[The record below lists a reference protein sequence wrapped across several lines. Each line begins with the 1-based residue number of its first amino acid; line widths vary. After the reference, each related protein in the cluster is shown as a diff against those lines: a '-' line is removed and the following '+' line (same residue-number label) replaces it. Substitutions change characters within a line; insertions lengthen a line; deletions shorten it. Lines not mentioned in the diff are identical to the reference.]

1 MAKEQIAVAELITN
15 IILGK
20 TDGASRVDF
29 FPQKP
34 KFPFDKPYEQPFPR
48 ATPESQG
55 ISSDMLADLL
65 RDLDTSHYTD
75 MHHFMVLRNG
85 KVICEANFAPY
96 RSRIWHVTH
105 SMCKSITGMA
115 IGLLVEEGKL
125 SLDENIYDIF
135 QKNLNTFNK
144 IFRPKVT
151 VENLLTMTSG
161 VTFNESGIVSGNDW
175 LTSYLNSS
183 ITGTPGKNFQYNSLN
198 TYVLSAIVTE
208 RTGQSLTEY
217 LEPRL
222 FSPLGITRYF
232 WETCPKGIT
241 KGGWGLFLCTE
252 DMAKLGQLYLQK
264 GKWNDQQIIPE
275 FWVEVSTAK
284 HKESIE
290 GTFGY
295 GYQLWMEA
303 RPGSFEFNGM
313 LGQNVIVYPDMNMV
327 VVTNAGNNE
336 LFQNCVMLSII
347 RKHFPRNFH
356 PADILPENPCAQTLL
371 NRLTAELENGTHAPQ
386 TLPAL
391 RKGGWRKNP
400 SGLRHSTNA
409 RPNTWNYVKG
419 LPEPNPYQ
427 FTQQLN
433 GKILELSPQSIGL
446 FPLFIQIF
454 HNNMTEGVQKISF
467 ACEKGNFSV
476 NFLES
481 GEWHSIP
488 TGLGKFK
495 ESWLTLH
502 EESYLIA
509 ASGDFTTDE
518 NGTAVLK
525 LDFTFLEECVRRKIN
540 IFFLPEDEI
549 LIRWYETP
557 GKGMIMEGLESI
569 TEEISNNFL
578 YGAFKGTGGL
588 ELLHRV
594 MEQTIE
600 PVSHGYLV
608 TPAEEAPEQ
617 GLVSSLNESD
627 CRELSAEP
635 SEITTTSYS
644 TESL

>member
-1 MAKEQIAVAELITN
+1 MAKEQFAVAELIAN

-20 TDGASRVDF
+20 TDNPSRVDF
-29 FPQKP
+29 TPQKP
-34 KFPFDKPYEQPFPR
+34 KFPFEKPYEQPFPR

-55 ISSDMLADLL
+55 ISSQMLTDLL
-65 RDLDTSHYTD
+65 RDLDVSHYTD
-75 MHHFMVLRNG
+75 MHHFMLLRNG
-85 KVICEANFAPY
+85 KVICEADFAPY
-96 RSRIWHVTH
+96 RRRIWHVTH

-125 SLDENIYDIF
+125 SLNENIYNIF
-135 QKNLNTFNK
+135 QKKMNPISK
-144 IFRPKVT
+144 IFRPTVT

-175 LTSYLNSS
+175 LGSYLNASVS
-183 ITGTPGKNFQYNSLN
+183 GTPGETFIYNSLN

-208 RTGQSLTEY
+208 RTGQTLTEY

-222 FSPLGITRYF
+222 FAPLGITRYF

-264 GKWNDQQIIPE
+264 GKWNGEQIIPE

-284 HKESIE
+284 HKDSLD
-290 GTFGY
+290 GTYGY

-327 VVTNAGNNE
+327 LVTNAGNNE
-336 LFQNCVMLSII
+336 LFQNCVMLNII
-347 RKHFPRNFH
+347 RKHLPGKFQ
-356 PADILPENPCAQTLL
+356 PADTLPENPCALYLL
-371 NRLTAELENGTHAPQ
+371 RRLITQLGNGSTGSQ

-391 RKGGWRKNP
+391 RTGGWHRTGAKFRNRSKNISQP
-400 SGLRHSTNA
+400 DPHVLMSR
-409 RPNTWNYVKG
+409 
-419 LPEPNPYQ
+419 
-427 FTQQLN
+427 LN
-433 GKILELSPQSIGL
+433 GKTFILSPQSIGL
-446 FPLFIQIF
+446 FPLFIQVF
-454 HNNMTEGVQKISF
+454 HNNMTEGVQKLAFSY
-467 ACEKGNFSV
+467 EKGEFTV
-476 NFLES
+476 AFLEAE
-481 GEWHSIP
+481 EWHKIP
-488 TGLGKFK
+488 VGFGRAA

-502 EESYLIA
+502 EESYLI
-509 ASGDFTTDE
+509 GTTGEFTRDE

-525 LDFTFLEECVRRKIN
+525 LELTFLEECVRRKIH

-549 LIRWYETP
+549 LLRWYETP
-557 GKGMIMEGLESI
+557 GKGMIMEGLESL

-588 ELLHRV
+588 DLLHRV

-600 PVSHGYLV
+600 PISHGSLDIS
-608 TPAEEAPEQ
+608 TTDDTSEA
-617 GLVSSLNESD
+617 
-627 CRELSAEP
+627 
-635 SEITTTSYS
+635 
-644 TESL
+644 

>member
-1 MAKEQIAVAELITN
+1 MSKEQIAVAELITN

-20 TDGASRVDF
+20 TNGTSRVDF

-34 KFPFDKPYEQPFPR
+34 EFPFEKPYEQPFPR

-65 RDLDTSHYTD
+65 RDLDTSRYTD

-96 RSRIWHVTH
+96 RIRIWHVTH

-135 QKNLNTFNK
+135 QKNLNPFTK
-144 IFRPKVT
+144 IFRPKIT

-161 VTFNESGIVSGNDW
+161 VTFNESGIISGNDW
-175 LTSYLNSS
+175 LTSYINSS
-183 ITGTPGKNFQYNSLN
+183 ITGTPGESFQYNSLN

-208 RTGQSLTEY
+208 RTGLTLTEY

-222 FSPLGITRYF
+222 FTPLGITRYF

-264 GKWNDQQIIPE
+264 GKWQGQQIIPE

-284 HKESIE
+284 HKESVE

-295 GYQLWMEA
+295 GYQLWMES

-313 LGQNVIVYPDMNMV
+313 LGQNVIVYPDMNV
-327 VVTNAGNNE
+327 VIVTNAGNNE
-336 LFQNCVMLSII
+336 LFQNCVMLNII
-347 RKHFPRNFH
+347 RKYFPRDFH
-356 PADILPENPCAQTLL
+356 PADILPENPCAETLL
-371 NRLTAELENGTHAPQ
+371 KRLTAELEKGTRTTQ

-391 RKGGWRKNP
+391 RKGGWKK
-400 SGLRHSTNA
+400 SSTGLRRSTNA
-409 RPNTWNYVKG
+409 HPNNWNYVKG
-419 LPEPNPYQ
+419 VPSPDPYE
-427 FTQQLN
+427 FIRQLN
-433 GKILELSPQSIGL
+433 GKIFDLSPKSIGL
-446 FPLFIQIF
+446 FPLFIQVF
-454 HNNMTEGVQKISF
+454 HNNMAEGVQQLSF
-467 ACEKGNFSV
+467 TCEKVDFFV
-476 NFLES
+476 NFLEA
-481 GEWHSIP
+481 GQWHNIP
-488 TGLGKFK
+488 VGLGKYK

-509 ASGDFTTDE
+509 ASGEFTTDE
-518 NGTAVLK
+518 NGITVLK
-525 LDFTFLEECVRRKIN
+525 LDFTFLEECVHIKIH
-540 IFFLPEDEI
+540 IFFMPEDEL

-557 GKGMIMEGLESI
+557 GKGMIIEGLESI

-588 ELLHRV
+588 ELLHKV

-600 PVSHGYLV
+600 PVSHGF
-608 TPAEEAPEQ
+608 P
-617 GLVSSLNESD
+617 GG
-627 CRELSAEP
+627 
-635 SEITTTSYS
+635 TS
-644 TESL
+644 